1 MAAWLHIHWRA
12 WAVGSGLAVLLL
24 VASLMWPLPAE
35 RTDAPH
41 TLTITDRHG
50 EVLRTVYPD
59 GRRQPVPLHAI
70 DTTAVAALIATE
82 DRRFYQHLGIDPL
95 AVLGSIRQNVQSGRV
110 VRGAST
116 LTMQVARTLRGR
128 SHRGV
133 GDKLAEA
140 HLALRLELRWSKE
153 RILTEWLNRVSFGN
167 RAHGIEAAAQLYF
180 GTSARDLTPQQ
191 STFLVGLPQS
201 PSRFNPFRHPERA
214 EARQRAVLGAL
225 VASGDLTPADS
236 ARWARLP
243 LALRSRREVFQA
255 PHFTMALLQSTEGQR
270 AREWRTTLDA
280 RLQTEVERRIRTRLQ
295 PLRDQQVTNAAVVVL
310 ENRTGAIRA
319 YVGSQDFWDDRL
331 TGQNDGVRMRRQ
343 PGSAL
348 KPFVYGAALQSGR
361 YTPASILPDLPL
373 AVPSAG
379 GAFTPTNY
387 DRRFRGPVSVR
398 EALASSYNVPAVYVA
413 REMGPTAVLETL
425 QQAGFASLD
434 RSPSHYGV
442 GLVLGNG
449 EVTLLE
455 LAEAYTGLAR
465 GGHRPTAHPFRW
477 HRTAGG
483 DTLQHTPPAP
493 QPMGLT
499 PATVA
504 QLTDMLSD
512 DEARQPGFGGG
523 EVLRAPFPLAV
534 KTGTSQDYRDNWT
547 VGYTPT
553 HTVAVWVGNFDG
565 APMQEVSGVTGA
577 GPIFHD
583 VMRLVGA
590 GGTFDEG
597 EALTETAVCPESGDR
612 PGAFCPTTRA
622 ERFQP
627 GTVPTDTCTVHRQIA
642 VDTRT
647 NTRAAE
653 DTPPAFV
660 EERHYTVYPPA
671 FTGWMEREGLPM
683 PPPAPAPTAE
693 AVAAADDKAP
703 PGADE
708 TPRESR
714 LVITQPAPGAR
725 FIIDPT
731 LRRAHQRLH
740 FAGYAPDGWTD
751 FTWRVD
757 GEAVEGPW
765 TLAPG
770 RHTVTLSARDPHGH
784 THTSPPRALSVI
796 ALTETPPTR

>member
-1 MAAWLHIHWRA
+1 MTAWLHIHWRA
-12 WAVGSGLAVLLL
+12 WAVGSGLAVVLL
-24 VASLMWPLPAE
+24 VASLAWPLPAE
-35 RTDAPH
+35 RPDAPH

-59 GRRQPVPLHAI
+59 GRRQPVPLTAI
-70 DTTAVAALIATE
+70 DTTAIAALMATE
-82 DRRFYQHLGIDPL
+82 DRRFYRHPGIDPL
-95 AVLGSIRQNVQSGRV
+95 AVLGSMRQNVQAGRV

-116 LTMQVARTLRGR
+116 LTMQVARAM
-128 SHRGV
+128 RGV
-133 GDKLAEA
+133 TNRGWTDKLAEA
-140 HLALRLELRWSKE
+140 HLALRLELRWSKD
-153 RILTEWLNRVSFGN
+153 RILQEWLNRVSFGN

-180 GTSARDLTPQQ
+180 GTSARDLTPQE
-191 STFLVGLPQS
+191 STYLIGLPQS
-201 PSRFNPFRHPERA
+201 PSRFNPYRHPDRA
-214 EARQRAVLGAL
+214 AERQRHVLGAL
-225 VASGDLTPADS
+225 VAGGTLTPADS
-236 ARWARLP
+236 ARWASLP
-243 LALRSRREVFQA
+243 LSLRSRSLAFQA
-255 PHFTMALLQSTEGQR
+255 PHFTTALLSSADGER

-280 RLQTEVERRIRTRLQ
+280 RLQSEIERRVTTRLQ
-295 PLRDQQVTNAAVVVL
+295 PLRDQRVTNAAVVVL
-310 ENRTGAIRA
+310 ENATGAIRA
-319 YVGSQDFWDDRL
+319 YVGSEDFWNPDIA
-331 TGQNDGVRMRRQ
+331 GQNDGVRMRRQ

-348 KPFVYGAALQSGR
+348 KPFVYGTALQSGR
-361 YTPASILPDLPL
+361 YTPASILPDVPL

-387 DRRFRGPVSVR
+387 DRQFRGPVAVR
-398 EALASSYNVPAVYVA
+398 EALASSYNVPAVYLA
-413 REMGPTAVLETL
+413 REMGAATVLRTL
-425 QQAGFASLD
+425 QEAGFASLD
-434 RSPSHYGV
+434 RPASHYGV

-449 EVTLLE
+449 DVQLLE
-455 LAEAYTGLAR
+455 LAEAYAGLAR
-465 GGHRPTAHPFRW
+465 GGQRPTAHPFLW
-477 HRTAGG
+477 HRTASG
-483 DTLQHTPPAP
+483 DTLHRPPAVP

-590 GGTFDEG
+590 GGAFDGG

-612 PGAFCPTTRA
+612 PGALCSTTRT

-660 EERHYTVYPPA
+660 EERRYTVHPPA
-671 FTGWMEREGLPM
+671 FVGWMEREGLPM
-683 PPPAPAPTAE
+683 PPPASAPTPE
-693 AVAAADDKAP
+693 AVAAAGDTAP

-708 TPRESR
+708 ARRESP

-751 FTWRVD
+751 LTWRVD
-757 GEAVEGPW
+757 DEVVEGPW

-796 ALTETPPTR
+796 ELTETPPTR